1 MSKLIYMAFL
11 LLVGCA
17 SVPEL
22 HQELSASTNHVTHS
36 YSEMQTQAIAENK
49 AVTAQ
54 IGKESPIFFFEEGK
68 SYYATY
74 SLPDAGSSR
83 KLKVVTYFS
92 TSYLPA
98 ANILYPHF
106 LLLNEARQPISKENN
121 ISLHYGTD
129 FWAGPYY
136 EGELIVPAA
145 AKAIVIYTSESEIPI
160 LYSVSENGTERVV
173 PHAPSGK
180 LVLELSAPY
189 SSSYNFSKA
198 IIKDSVRGS
207 DSQKGDFFY
216 VFQINGKSI
225 ENSRSKTLSMNRG
238 RGLSMTPNLVER
250 DVSVN
255 LSTYTLV
262 GRTEYAA
269 PILALT
275 NPVYEIKGD
284 IQAALEKDKV
294 YEVRGEL
301 GENYAAV
308 WLEETI
314 THKVVGNKIEIHGSP
329 ALGVFSK

>member
-1 MSKLIYMAFL
+1 M
-11 LLVGCA
+11 
-17 SVPEL
+17 P
-22 HQELSASTNHVTHS
+22 
-36 YSEMQTQAIAENK
+36 AE
-49 AVTAQ
+49 
-54 IGKESPIFFFEEGK
+54 
-68 SYYATY
+68 
-74 SLPDAGSSR
+74 
-83 KLKVVTYFS
+83 
-92 TSYLPA
+92 
-98 ANILYPHF
+98 
-106 LLLNEARQPISKENN
+106 
-121 ISLHYGTD
+121 
-129 FWAGPYY
+129 
-136 EGELIVPAA
+136 
-145 AKAIVIYTSESEIPI
+145 AKAIVIYTSESKMPL
-160 LYSVSENGTERVV
+160 LYSVAESGRERVV

-180 LVLELSAPY
+180 LILELSAPY

-198 IIKDSVRGS
+198 TIKDSVGPS

-216 VFQINGKSI
+216 VSQINGKPI

-238 RGLSMTPNLVER
+238 RGLNMTPNLVER

-275 NPVYEIKGD
+275 NPVYEVNGE

-314 THKVVGNKIEIHGSP
+314 THKMVGNKIEMHGSS